1 MEITYHIYDPSG
13 NITALVGGDAFT
25 PAERK
30 TINDAIMAAHP
41 EVEQVGFLAEG
52 SPALTMAGG
61 EFCGNATRSAVLAY
75 LLELDGSAS
84 GGFRTG
90 SSDVSMHIRTCGKD
104 INGGVADMPASAPC
118 ETEVWCRIPV
128 AGYQICQLDE
138 ETIRV
143 DLDGISFLI
152 KEPPVLERLE
162 SQFDADSREAGLKA
176 EAGRLLSE
184 SGIDNDALGVIFK
197 KVPGGEASGS
207 TAGAGHVEI
216 VPAIWVKAVDTMFL
230 ENACGSGSIAAS
242 LAEAFAGRPA
252 REYTIMQPSGRPL
265 IITHEKDNAG
275 AVQAAHF
282 RGPVRCDGVTYTLQ
296 L

>member
-41 EVEQVGFLAEG
+41 EVEQVGFLADG

-75 LLELDGSAS
+75 LLQPGATAS
-84 GGFRTG
+84 DRSCTG
-90 SSDVSMHIRTCGKD
+90 SSAVSMQIRTCGKD
-104 INGGVADMPASAPC
+104 IDGGVPDMPASAPC

-128 AGYQICQLDE
+128 AGYRICQLDE

-152 KEPPVLERLE
+152 KEPSVLEKLE
-162 SQFDADSREAGLKA
+162 SQFDAASRDAGLKA
-176 EAGRLLSE
+176 EASRLLSE

-197 KVPGGEASGS
+197 KAPVGTGY
-207 TAGAGHVEI
+207 VEI